1 MAQQITVTVVQKNQY
16 ALTGGPQVWSIP
28 VSSFIAS
35 PFTGTQ
41 PVSGVTV
48 NSVLKV
54 APTGLNQPAVTLLV
68 EETVAAIH
76 TAANA

>member
-1 MAQQITVTVVQKNQY
+1 MANQVTVTVVQQNQY
-16 ALTGGPQVWSIP
+16 VLSSGPQVWSVP
-28 VSSFIAS
+28 VNTFYAK

-41 PVSGVTV
+41 PVAGVTV
-48 NSVLKV
+48 NSVLVV
-54 APTGLNQPAVTLLV
+54 APTGLNQPKTTLLV